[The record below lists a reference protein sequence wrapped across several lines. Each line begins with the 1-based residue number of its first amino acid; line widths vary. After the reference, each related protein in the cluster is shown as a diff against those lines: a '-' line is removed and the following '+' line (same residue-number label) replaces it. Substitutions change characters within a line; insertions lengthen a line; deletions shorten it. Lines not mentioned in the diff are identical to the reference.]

1 MIILHIQD
9 KPIALTL
16 APRHLV
22 PTVTRPVLLPSMSNH
37 NTGGRTALD
46 PTNFD
51 L

>member
-9 KPIALTL
+9 RQSPYTL

-22 PTVTRPVLLPSMSNH
+22 PTLTRPVLLVSMSNH

-46 PTNFD
+46 PTNFG